1 MLGVIAGGRHSLCV
15 GTLMKMSGVRTF
27 GRMFML
33 YRSKGDPMRIVV
45 ASLLLAALAVCI
57 TGCNTVEGAGKDT
70 KNAGQSIEN
79 AADRNK

>member
-1 MLGVIAGGRHSLCV
+1 
-15 GTLMKMSGVRTF
+15 MKT
-27 GRMFML
+27 
-33 YRSKGDPMRIVV
+33 IV
-45 ASLLLAALAVCI
+45 ALAVLFGMGLFI